1 MKNNEMKKI
10 PLKLNKIIK
19 NNCLIH
25 TIEKTATRGSS
36 KNLIIN
42 PAALNPVKAG
52 KKKKRVSFADQVQSK
67 KDFAQIIYFND
78 KVSLKDDKTDFRQ
91 NLFFEQYKKQCTN
104 IDEINKRDNNDDVY
118 RNKRPKKYDDI
129 HNPKNDNVK
138 EQCSCILF

>member
-10 PLKLNKIIK
+10 PLKLNKI
-19 NNCLIH
+19 NNNNGLIN
-25 TIEKTATRGSS
+25 TIEKTATRESS

-42 PAALNPVKAG
+42 PAALNPVKEG
-52 KKKKRVSFADQVQSK
+52 KKKKRVSFVDQVESK
-67 KDFAQIIYFND
+67 KDIAQIIYFND
-78 KVSLKDDKTDFRQ
+78 KLSLKDDKTAFRQ

-104 IDEINKRDNNDDVY
+104 IDEINKMDNNDDVY
-118 RNKRPKKYDDI
+118 RIKRPKKYDYI